1 MAVRV
6 IVLVGPTAVG
16 KSGCALALAEM
27 LGGEIVS
34 LDSRQHYAGMDIGT
48 AKPTASERA
57 RVPHHLIDVADAADV
72 LSLAEVLERAARAVA
87 DIAARGRQ
95 PILVGGT
102 GQYVRAYLEGWSV
115 PAVPPDPVLRAELFA
130 AAERDGPPA
139 LHARLAAVDPLSA
152 ARLHPNNVRRVVRAL
167 EVFAHA
173 GRPLSEL
180 QAERRSVPD
189 TVVVGLA
196 RDADDLGRRID
207 VRIDQMIAAGLEDE
221 VRALVARG
229 VGFDHPN
236 MSGVGYAEW
245 RPFFTGDDTLDE
257 VVVRLRWTTRRLVR
271 KQALWF
277 RPDDPGI
284 RWVAAEDDDA
294 RNAALVAAVVGLS

>member
-1 MAVRV
+1 VTSVRA

-34 LDSRQHYAGMDIGT
+34 LDSRQLYVGMDIGT

-72 LSLAEVLERAARAVA
+72 LSLAEVLERAERAVA
-87 DIAARGRQ
+87 DTLARGRR

-102 GQYVRAYLEGWSV
+102 GQYVRAFLEGWSV
-115 PAVPPDPVLRAELFA
+115 PAVPPDPDLRAELFA

-139 LHARLAAVDPLSA
+139 LHARLAAVDPISA
-152 ARLHPNNVRRVVRAL
+152 ARLHPNNVRRIVRAL
-167 EVFAHA
+167 EVFAHG
-173 GRPLSEL
+173 GRSLSDL

-189 TVVVGLA
+189 AVVVGLA
-196 RDADDLGRRID
+196 READDLGRRID
-207 VRIDQMIAAGLEDE
+207 ARIDQMIAAGLEDE

-229 VGFDHPN
+229 VGFGHPN

-245 RPFFTGDDTLDE
+245 RPYFEGDGTRDD
-257 VVVRLRWTTRRLVR
+257 VVLRLRWTTRRLVR
-271 KQALWF
+271 KQSLWF
-277 RPDDPGI
+277 RPDDPRI
-284 RWVAAEDDDA
+284 RWVAAVDDDG
-294 RNAALVAAVVGLS
+294 RNAVAVAAAVG

>member
-1 MAVRV
+1 MTSVRA

-34 LDSRQHYAGMDIGT
+34 LDSRQLYVGMDIGT

-72 LSLAEVLERAARAVA
+72 LSLAEVLERAERAVA
-87 DIAARGRQ
+87 DTLARGRR

-102 GQYVRAYLEGWSV
+102 GQYVRAFLEGWSV
-115 PAVPPDPVLRAELFA
+115 PAVPPDPDLRAELFA

-139 LHARLAAVDPLSA
+139 LHARLAAVDPISA
-152 ARLHPNNVRRVVRAL
+152 ARLHPNNVRRIVRAL
-167 EVFAHA
+167 EVFAHG
-173 GRPLSEL
+173 GRSLSDL

-189 TVVVGLA
+189 AVVVGLA
-196 RDADDLGRRID
+196 READDLGRRID
-207 VRIDQMIAAGLEDE
+207 ARIDQMIAAGLEDE

-229 VGFDHPN
+229 VGFGHPN

-245 RPFFTGDDTLDE
+245 RPYFEGDGTRDD
-257 VVVRLRWTTRRLVR
+257 VVLRLRWTTRRLVR
-271 KQALWF
+271 KQSLWF
-277 RPDDPGI
+277 RPDDPRI
-284 RWVAAEDDDA
+284 RWVAAVDDDG
-294 RNAALVAAVVGLS
+294 RNAVAVAAAVG